1 MRHLQ
6 LINECL
12 WPLGFSATYERL
24 LRAIGTEEFES
35 VVHSSVNGVTEG
47 VRRIYLFES
56 SGPDESE
63 LQYSSY
69 EPCLEEF
76 LPLYLEKY
84 QRADPY
90 HEACRALPKASGG
103 LALLR
108 LQSQDVLPAG
118 FRRHFFE
125 DTGIAERLSVVQR
138 GENSW
143 RVMNVSKHRNHGRF
157 SESEITSIIA
167 LAGVLLPMLPL
178 NSSRRSGRSG
188 SPLTLEQYEA
198 RFARR
203 FPSLTRREYQVC
215 ARAAIGMTVEGTALD
230 LGIGKTSVLTY
241 RKRAYQRL
249 QISSSYELS
258 ALVMN

>member
-6 LINECL
+6 LITECR
-12 WPLGFSATYERL
+12 WPAAFSATYERL
-24 LRAIGTEEFES
+24 LRAVGTEEFES
-35 VVHSSVNGVTEG
+35 VVHRSVESAADG

-56 SGPDESE
+56 SGPDESQ

-69 EPCLEEF
+69 EPGIEEF

-84 QRADPY
+84 RRTDPY
-90 HEACRALPKASGG
+90 NEACRALPRPSGF
-103 LALLR
+103 ALLR
-108 LQSQDVLPAG
+108 LGSTDAMAAG

-125 DTGIAERLSVVQR
+125 ETGIAERLSVVQR
-138 GENSW
+138 GDRSW
-143 RVMNVSKHRNHGRF
+143 RVMNVSKHRSFGRF
-157 SESEITSIIA
+157 SDSEIASILA
-167 LAGVLLPMLPL
+167 LASVMLPMLPL
-178 NSSRRSGRSG
+178 NTVRKSG
-188 SPLTLEQYEA
+188 SSGSHLTVQHYEA

-203 FPSLTRREYQVC
+203 FARLTKRECQVC
-215 ARAAIGMTVEGTALD
+215 ARAAMGMTVEGTALD

-249 QISSSYELS
+249 GISSSYELS

>member
-6 LINECL
+6 LITECR
-12 WPLGFSATYERL
+12 WPAAFSATYERL
-24 LRAIGTEEFES
+24 LRAVGTEEFES
-35 VVHSSVNGVTEG
+35 IVHRSVEGTAEG

-56 SGPDESE
+56 SGPDESQ

-84 QRADPY
+84 RRNDPY
-90 HEACRALPKASGG
+90 NEACRALPRPSGF
-103 LALLR
+103 ALLR
-108 LQSQDVLPAG
+108 LASRDAMPAG

-125 DTGIAERLSVVQR
+125 ETGIAERLSVVQR
-138 GENSW
+138 AEQTW
-143 RVMNVSKHRNHGRF
+143 RVMNVSKHRSFGRF
-157 SESEITSIIA
+157 TDAEISSVLA
-167 LAGVLLPMLPL
+167 LASVLLPMLPL
-178 NSSRRSGRSG
+178 NTARRSGTSG
-188 SPLTLEQYEA
+188 GHLTVEQYEA
-198 RFARR
+198 RFTRR
-203 FPSLTRREYQVC
+203 FTQLTRRECQVC

-249 QISSSYELS
+249 NISSSYELS

>member
-6 LINECL
+6 LITECR
-12 WPLGFSATYERL
+12 WPAAFSATYERL
-24 LRAIGTEEFES
+24 LRAVGTEEFES
-35 VVHSSVNGVTEG
+35 VVHRTVESTAQG

-56 SGPDESE
+56 SGPDESQ

-69 EPCLEEF
+69 EPGIQEL

-84 QRADPY
+84 RRTDPY
-90 HEACRALPKASGG
+90 NDACRAIPRPAGF
-103 LALLR
+103 ALLR
-108 LQSQDVLPAG
+108 LGSGDAMPAG
-118 FRRHFFE
+118 LRRHFFE
-125 DTGIAERLSVVQR
+125 ETGIAERLSVVHR
-138 GENSW
+138 GERSW
-143 RVMNVSKHRNHGRF
+143 RVMNVSKHRSFGRF
-157 SESEITSIIA
+157 TDSEISSILT
-167 LAGVLLPMLPL
+167 LASVMLPMLPL
-178 NSSRRSGRSG
+178 NSARKSG
-188 SPLTLEQYEA
+188 SSGSHLTVEQYEA

-203 FPSLTRREYQVC
+203 FPQLTQRERQVC

-230 LGIGKTSVLTY
+230 LGVGKTSVLTY